1 MVSLTNWAMV
11 LLAMLFNQLTG
22 EHHAQMGDML
32 NDAGEYIDGRQQVA
46 VVMTTRVEASLS

>member
-1 MVSLTNWAMV
+1 MV